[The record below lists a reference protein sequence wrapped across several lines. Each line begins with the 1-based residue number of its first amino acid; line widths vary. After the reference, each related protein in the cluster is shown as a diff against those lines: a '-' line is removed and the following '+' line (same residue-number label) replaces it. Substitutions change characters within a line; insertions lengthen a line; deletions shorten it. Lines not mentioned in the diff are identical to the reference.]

1 MRKDILELMD
11 DVAGLIEWLK
21 ADLRR
26 KGAHKKADQIDSLG
40 KRLEDIIDGLKSETE
55 SGEKSLR
62 DIYSL
67 LKEISDEG
75 KVVEFTHID
84 RLKEMVDRIEGA
96 DK

>member
-1 MRKDILELMD
+1 
-11 DVAGLIEWLK
+11 
-21 ADLRR
+21 
-26 KGAHKKADQIDSLG
+26 
-40 KRLEDIIDGLKSETE
+40 LKSETE